1 MKTFLIRVVKQ
12 ALDLLGVDIVR
23 KKMTSIF
30 QLIRLSILMMCFS
43 VGRSIM
49 SEQVLFS
56 IPYGQILTMSR
67 IGMVASKRI

>member
-43 VGRSIM
+43 VGRSII

-67 IGMVASKRI
+67 IGMGASKKI